1 MGQNARHQSDC
12 RIFETLIS
20 QKLFEIKCS
29 FFLCSQISMEA
40 LVKSCN
46 IVGFGQACPGMPNF
60 LQNNKCQYLW
70 EGLSYFVYLLH
81 LVTHLFKLQCHHAIL
96 VGYGPAS
103 PKFSQITNRQY
114 FWKRFSDFFDFLQ
127 VVEATKICYFGL
139 ALSGIGSQPIRLS
152 DVLKFKNSKT
162 T

>member
-29 FFLCSQISMEA
+29 FFVCSQISMEA

-60 LQNNKCQYLW
+60 LQNNKVPISLGRVELFCL
-70 EGLSYFVYLLH
+70 FV
-81 LVTHLFKLQCHHAIL
+81 A
-96 VGYGPAS
+96 
-103 PKFSQITNRQY
+103 
-114 FWKRFSDFFDFLQ
+114 FSD
-127 VVEATKICYFGL
+127 TSI
-139 ALSGIGSQPIRLS
+139 
-152 DVLKFKNSKT
+152 
-162 T
+162 